1 MILKYKYQEMLK
13 LKNKNALIPIK
24 NSKWYKIKRFFNKNF
39 NRDNNNKENE
49 ISISKK
55 KEDTNIENQV
65 ISDKKENIENSGI
78 KLAQKL
84 MSGQTDIDNL
94 TNNQVDEMIVYFEE
108 YVKSLEEELE
118 DIVSRIEKI
127 KKERDR

>member
-1 MILKYKYQEMLK
+1 M
-13 LKNKNALIPIK
+13 KNKNALIPIK

-39 NRDNNNKENE
+39 NRDKNNKENE